1 MPGAQCPVPG
11 VRCQVSGVRCPVPG
25 ARCPVPGVRCPV
37 SGVRC
42 QVSGVKK
49 IPKWSQKRSRS
60 GPRDTSKEKQ
70 QNFTKVYQKVP
81 KVYQKAPHND
91 PKKDIKITKDG
102 IPRSRLSRMFSL
114 LQHDA
119 DVLVMLWSAPCLIIL
134 HTTQHSTQSST
145 LWSHILHFLHSV
157 GAMRWSS

>member
-1 MPGAQCPVPG
+1 MH
-11 VRCQVSGVRCPVPG
+11 
-25 ARCPVPGVRCPV
+25 
-37 SGVRC
+37 
-42 QVSGVKK
+42 VKPPFSQNK
-49 IPKWSQKRSRS
+49 PPTLHQKCSSNLCKMIPKWSQKRSRS
-60 GPRDTSKEKQ
+60 GPRDTSKETQ
-70 QNFTKVYQKVP
+70 QNFTKVYQKSP

>member
-1 MPGAQCPVPG
+1 MQVKPPFSPNKPPTLHQQCS
-11 VRCQVSGVRCPVPG
+11 RNLC
-25 ARCPVPGVRCPV
+25 
-37 SGVRC
+37 
-42 QVSGVKK
+42 KM
-49 IPKWSQKRSRS
+49 ITEWSQKRSRS

-70 QNFTKVYQKVP
+70 QNFTKVYQKAP
-81 KVYQKAPHND
+81 KVYQKAPQND
-91 PKKDIKITKDG
+91 TKKDITNSKDG